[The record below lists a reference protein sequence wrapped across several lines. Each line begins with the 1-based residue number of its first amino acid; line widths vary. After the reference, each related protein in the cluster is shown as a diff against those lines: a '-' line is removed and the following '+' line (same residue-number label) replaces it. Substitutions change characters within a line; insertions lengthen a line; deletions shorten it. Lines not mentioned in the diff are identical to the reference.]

1 MPPLL
6 QGARLLSLDLGRMQA
21 GASMRGEFE
30 SRLKALIDAIAH
42 SAVPVILFC
51 DEAHTL
57 VGAGGQAGTGDAVNL
72 LKPMLAGRAAHG
84 GGDHLVGIQT
94 VHRAGCRA
102 DAPFPVRAG
111 FRAGRRECGEH
122 DARHRPHFAQHHSVK
137 IRESALQ
144 AAVHLSLRH
153 LPSRQLPDKA
163 ISLLD
168 TACARVALSRHAQ
181 PEKIE
186 SLEAGLAVKRT
197 EMHGLQEESKFDDLA
212 LTRISE
218 LQQTLSEMEGELDAL
233 RQRQAQ
239 EQQAVTTLL
248 DAEQQS
254 PDRLPQLATELG
266 ELQDGGLPL
275 VYPWV
280 DDRVVAEVLSDW
292 TGIPTGRMLQSDL
305 DNALNLNQLLSRQIF
320 GQQTAIDEIA
330 QAVRISRAGIR
341 AHDRPLGVFMLSG
354 PSGVGKT
361 ETAFAGGGDV
371 RRRA

>member
-1 MPPLL
+1 M
-6 QGARLLSLDLGRMQA
+6 
-21 GASMRGEFE
+21 
-30 SRLKALIDAIAH
+30 
-42 SAVPVILFC
+42 
-51 DEAHTL
+51 
-57 VGAGGQAGTGDAVNL
+57 
-72 LKPMLAGRAAHG
+72 
-84 GGDHLVGIQT
+84 
-94 VHRAGCRA
+94 
-102 DAPFPVRAG
+102 
-111 FRAGRRECGEH
+111 
-122 DARHRPHFAQHHSVK
+122 
-137 IRESALQ
+137 
-144 AAVHLSLRH
+144 
-153 LPSRQLPDKA
+153 
-163 ISLLD
+163 
-168 TACARVALSRHAQ
+168 
-181 PEKIE
+181 
-186 SLEAGLAVKRT
+186 KRT

-341 AHDRPLGVFMLSG
+341 RTIGRWAFSCCPARAASAKRRPRSPAEAMYGGAHNLIVFNMSEFQESHTVSTLKG
-354 PSGVGKT
+354 
-361 ETAFAGGGDV
+361 
-371 RRRA
+371 RRRAMSATARAAS

>member
-1 MPPLL
+1 M
-6 QGARLLSLDLGRMQA
+6 
-21 GASMRGEFE
+21 
-30 SRLKALIDAIAH
+30 
-42 SAVPVILFC
+42 
-51 DEAHTL
+51 
-57 VGAGGQAGTGDAVNL
+57 
-72 LKPMLAGRAAHG
+72 
-84 GGDHLVGIQT
+84 
-94 VHRAGCRA
+94 
-102 DAPFPVRAG
+102 
-111 FRAGRRECGEH
+111 
-122 DARHRPHFAQHHSVK
+122 
-137 IRESALQ
+137 
-144 AAVHLSLRH
+144 
-153 LPSRQLPDKA
+153 
-163 ISLLD
+163 
-168 TACARVALSRHAQ
+168 
-181 PEKIE
+181 
-186 SLEAGLAVKRT
+186 VKRT

-330 QAVRISRAGIR
+330 QAVRILPRRYPGARSAVGRFHAVRPERRRQNG
-341 AHDRPLGVFMLSG
+341 DRVRP
-354 PSGVGKT
+354 
-361 ETAFAGGGDV
+361 GGGDV

>member
-1 MPPLL
+1 M
-6 QGARLLSLDLGRMQA
+6 
-21 GASMRGEFE
+21 
-30 SRLKALIDAIAH
+30 
-42 SAVPVILFC
+42 
-51 DEAHTL
+51 
-57 VGAGGQAGTGDAVNL
+57 
-72 LKPMLAGRAAHG
+72 
-84 GGDHLVGIQT
+84 
-94 VHRAGCRA
+94 
-102 DAPFPVRAG
+102 
-111 FRAGRRECGEH
+111 
-122 DARHRPHFAQHHSVK
+122 
-137 IRESALQ
+137 
-144 AAVHLSLRH
+144 
-153 LPSRQLPDKA
+153 
-163 ISLLD
+163 
-168 TACARVALSRHAQ
+168 
-181 PEKIE
+181 
-186 SLEAGLAVKRT
+186 VKRT

-330 QAVRISRAGIR
+330 QAVRISAPVSRRTIGRWAFSCCPARAASAKR
-341 AHDRPLGVFMLSG
+341 RPRS
-354 PSGVGKT
+354 PW
-361 ETAFAGGGDV
+361 
-371 RRRA
+371 RRRCTAARIT

>member
-1 MPPLL
+1 
-6 QGARLLSLDLGRMQA
+6 
-21 GASMRGEFE
+21 
-30 SRLKALIDAIAH
+30 
-42 SAVPVILFC
+42 
-51 DEAHTL
+51 
-57 VGAGGQAGTGDAVNL
+57 
-72 LKPMLAGRAAHG
+72 
-84 GGDHLVGIQT
+84 
-94 VHRAGCRA
+94 
-102 DAPFPVRAG
+102 
-111 FRAGRRECGEH
+111 
-122 DARHRPHFAQHHSVK
+122 
-137 IRESALQ
+137 
-144 AAVHLSLRH
+144 
-153 LPSRQLPDKA
+153 
-163 ISLLD
+163 
-168 TACARVALSRHAQ
+168 
-181 PEKIE
+181 
-186 SLEAGLAVKRT
+186 
-197 EMHGLQEESKFDDLA
+197 MHGLQEESKFDDLA

-330 QAVRISRAGIR
+330 QAVRISRAGIQ

-361 ETAFAGGGDV
+361 ETAFALAEAMYGGAHNLIVFNMSEFQESHTVSTLKGAAGLCRLRQGRQVDGGGAPQTLFHRLA
-371 RRRA
+371 RRIRQGASRYPRGVLSSLRQGRDGRR